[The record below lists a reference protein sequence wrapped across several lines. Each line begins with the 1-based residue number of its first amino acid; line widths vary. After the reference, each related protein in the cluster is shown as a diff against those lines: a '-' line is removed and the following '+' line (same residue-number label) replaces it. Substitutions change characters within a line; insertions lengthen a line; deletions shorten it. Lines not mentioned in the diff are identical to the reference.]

1 MPATLWSLRM
11 CRLSAPLRLVISCS
25 LNKMNAITP
34 VSRDDGRKLNQGVIA
49 FFCLM
54 NKVVALNR
62 RTSEE
67 SCLFVNE
74 RQGPLLYLLNT

>member
-1 MPATLWSLRM
+1 
-11 CRLSAPLRLVISCS
+11 
-25 LNKMNAITP
+25 MNAITP

-54 NKVVALNR
+54 NKVVVLNR
-62 RTSEE
+62 ESPEK

-74 RQGPLLYLLNT
+74 RQGPLLYLLNA